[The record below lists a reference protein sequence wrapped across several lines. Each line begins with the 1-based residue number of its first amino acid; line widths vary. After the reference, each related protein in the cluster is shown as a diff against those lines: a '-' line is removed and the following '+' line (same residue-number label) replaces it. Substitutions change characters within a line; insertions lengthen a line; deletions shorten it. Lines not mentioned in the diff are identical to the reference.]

1 MGDTEYQ
8 WQTKRKTKVILLNIG
23 DTGAG
28 IGDTG
33 AGSGDPGSG
42 DTGAGIGDTGAGSG
56 DPGSGDTGAGIGDT
70 GAGSEPRYPG
80 DIVNCGVG
88 GLIPSTERGGVA
100 VIILRRLVGG
110 SGEAGAGAICWEA
123 QS

>member
-1 MGDTEYQ
+1 MASAGRCSELQ
-8 WQTKRKTKVILLNIG
+8 
-23 DTGAG
+23 AG

-42 DTGAGIGDTGAGSG
+42 DTGAGSG
-56 DPGSGDTGAGIGDT
+56 ETAAGIGDT
-70 GAGSEPRYPG
+70 GAGSKPRYPG
-80 DIVNCGVG
+80 DIVNCGVC
-88 GLIPSTERGGVA
+88 GLAPSTERGGVA

-110 SGEAGAGAICWEA
+110 SGEASAGAICWEA